1 MSLGYPDMQAPINSY
16 QSTRM
21 DVVEFTTWHR

>member
-1 MSLGYPDMQAPINSY
+1 MSLGYPDMKAPINSY

-21 DVVEFTTWHR
+21 DVDEFTTWHR